1 MNQKRYERVTNLADY
16 DDGLDF
22 LDGEYSIGANDG
34 QIDERGFGGHLI
46 VITSSDTLVDLTNY
60 QFDRPLHNIVTGDG
74 VRVTKVNGAF
84 HGFINGKGFEI
95 PLEKGVLFY
104 WAMDTTA
111 YRDSPDWRLSY
122 KLSQEV
128 IATITESLIHE
139 GINALQVNA

>member
-1 MNQKRYERVTNLADY
+1 
-16 DDGLDF
+16 
-22 LDGEYSIGANDG
+22 
-34 QIDERGFGGHLI
+34 
-46 VITSSDTLVDLTNY
+46 LVDLTNY

-104 WAMDTTA
+104 WAMDTTT

-128 IATITESLIHE
+128 IATITESLVYK
-139 GINALQVNA
+139 GANAQQVDA